1 MKNSTRKGSVFRSF
15 RCLSSSLNSISPS
28 LVDATS
34 VTNTDDVSGRF
45 GAVDLAASA
54 RRRAAFAAEL
64 ATADFRA
71 ALPATLVAEMSTEGR
86 PCVAPFAWKEI
97 LLGTKLGEGEFAA
110 VYEVHSFRLDD
121 SCELDDGEAGQRREM
136 GRCERYPRTGE
147 ARYAV
152 KVVKP
157 ERAGAAFVQAAR

>member
-28 LVDATS
+28 LVDTTS
-34 VTNTDDVSGRF
+34 ATNTDDVSGRF

-71 ALPATLVAEMSTEGR
+71 ALPATLVAEIAEEGR

-110 VYEVHSFRLDD
+110 VYEVHSFRLCD
-121 SCELDDGEAGQRREM
+121 SCELEDGEAGEQQHIE
-136 GRCERYPRTGE
+136 
-147 ARYAV
+147 
-152 KVVKP
+152 
-157 ERAGAAFVQAAR
+157 